1 MMNSGAFWSGLEAIS
16 SACLSVVTSF
26 VIARIIGPAE
36 LGIGASVVALHVV
49 LWVMINALFADA
61 VVQRASMDDRL
72 LSSAFWAS
80 ALIGCAGLVVQA
92 ASGFGF
98 AAMLDDRRLVPMA
111 LLLATPLP
119 VVGAAGPIQGLLTRE
134 RAYRGLALRTLI
146 GQGLGTVL
154 GVAAAFGGAGAW
166 AVVLQ
171 QTTTSLLGALAL
183 LIGRGWRP
191 EWRLSWSEVRT
202 LLRVGLPLT
211 ASTVVLIARYR
222 LFAVLI
228 GVTAG
233 AAVLGQ
239 VHIAFRLVDTV
250 RELTFTALWRLML
263 PDLSEH
269 QHSRAS
275 MLAQVDRWLRWSI
288 CLVFPLCAVLAL
300 ALTELV
306 ALLMGPAW
314 AAGGQAAIPLVG
326 MMALSTLLFPSGV
339 ALIAFGQARYTLYG
353 NIAAMLLA
361 CGGVVLFRP
370 QDPWHA
376 VLIWTL
382 SQIAVYPYAMWV
394 NARALGVPMVRPISG
409 GLALRVNS
417 LCRVEPTSSSR
428 PRNGSASGLR
438 LRIDRKADEP
448 DSGSH
453 GIELN

>member
-1 MMNSGAFWSGLEAIS
+1 MNSGAFWSGLEAVI

-26 VIARIIGPAE
+26 VIARMIGPTE
-36 LGIGASVVALHVV
+36 LGIGASAVALHVV

-61 VVQRASMDDRL
+61 VVQRAEMDDRI

-80 ALIGCAGLVVQA
+80 TLIGCAGLIIQA
-92 ASGFGF
+92 ASGFGL
-98 AAMLDDRRLVPMA
+98 AAMLTDQRLVPMA
-111 LLLATPLP
+111 LLLAIPLP

-134 RAYRGLALRTLI
+134 RAYRSLALRTLI
-146 GQGLGTVL
+146 GQSLGTVL
-154 GVAAAFGGAGAW
+154 GVAAAYHGAGAW
-166 AVVLQ
+166 AVVFQ
-171 QTTTSLLGALAL
+171 QTTTSLIGALAL
-183 LIGRGWRP
+183 LVGRGWRP
-191 EWRLSWSEVRT
+191 QFRLAWSDIRS

-222 LFAVLI
+222 LFAILI
-228 GVTAG
+228 GGSAG

-269 QHSRAS
+269 QHNRAS

-300 ALTELV
+300 VLTQVV

-314 AAGGQAAIPLVG
+314 VAGGQAAVPLVG

-353 NIAAMLLA
+353 NIAALLLA
-361 CGGVVLFRP
+361 CGGVVVLRP

-376 VLIWTL
+376 VVIWTVA
-382 SQIAVYPYAMWV
+382 QIAVYPYAMWV

-409 GLALRVNS
+409 GLVLRA
-417 LCRVEPTSSSR
+417 SS
-428 PRNGSASGLR
+428 
-438 LRIDRKADEP
+438 
-448 DSGSH
+448 
-453 GIELN
+453 

>member
-1 MMNSGAFWSGLEAIS
+1 
-16 SACLSVVTSF
+16 
-26 VIARIIGPAE
+26 
-36 LGIGASVVALHVV
+36 
-49 LWVMINALFADA
+49 MINALFADA
-61 VVQRASMDDRL
+61 VVQRATMDDRV
-72 LSSAFWAS
+72 LSSAVWAS
-80 ALIGCAGLVVQA
+80 TLIGCAGLIVQA

-98 AAMLDDRRLVPMA
+98 AAMFSDQRLVPMT
-111 LLLATPLP
+111 LLLAIPLP
-119 VVGAAGPIQGLLTRE
+119 LVGAAGAIQGLLTRE
-134 RAYRGLALRTLI
+134 RAYRSLALRTLI
-146 GQGLGTVL
+146 GQSLGTVL
-154 GVAAAFGGAGAW
+154 GVAAAYRGAGAW

-171 QTTTSLLGALAL
+171 QTTTSLIGAVAL
-183 LIGRGWRP
+183 LVGRGWRP
-191 EWRLSWSEVRT
+191 EFRLNWPDVRS

-228 GVTAG
+228 GASAG

-269 QHSRAS
+269 QHDRRS

-288 CLVFPLCAVLAL
+288 CLVFPMCAVLAL
-300 ALTELV
+300 MLTQVV

-314 AAGGQAAIPLVG
+314 VAGGQAAVPLVG

-370 QDPWHA
+370 TDPWQA
-376 VLIWTL
+376 VVIWTL
-382 SQIAVYPYAMWV
+382 AQIAVYPYAMWV
-394 NARALGVPMVRPISG
+394 NARALGVPIVRPISG
-409 GLALRVNS
+409 GLVLRA
-417 LCRVEPTSSSR
+417 SS
-428 PRNGSASGLR
+428 
-438 LRIDRKADEP
+438 
-448 DSGSH
+448 
-453 GIELN
+453 